1 MYWYALTDRAIIREL
16 GNRIKERRLHLNLT
30 QNEVAIKTGL
40 GRTTINA
47 IEHGKS
53 TNLITFVQVLRTMNV
68 LDSLDLFLPKI
79 EFSAK
84 EAFYAAKKKRQR
96 ATGTK
101 KRLSEQMSV
110 INQLS

>member
-1 MYWYALTDRAIIREL
+1 M
-16 GNRIKERRLHLNLT
+16 
-30 QNEVAIKTGL
+30 AIKTGL
-40 GRTTINA
+40 GRTTINLV
-47 IEHGKS
+47 EHGKPTS
-53 TNLITFVQVLRTMNV
+53 LLTFIQILRAMNV

-101 KRLSEQMSV
+101 KK
-110 INQLS
+110 IK